1 MKSISNY
8 IFIWVGLFL
17 ALQGCMENPKNEKS
31 KLEPTTNVNTSGM
44 VNILTRGMEFVSK
57 DTLNSGWN
65 TLTYKNESAEVHF
78 ILLDLYP
85 AGKTVVDTENDI
97 LPPFAEGMKLIM
109 DGDMD
114 NAIQAFGKLPE
125 WFQKVRYMGGTG
137 LISPEN
143 TAKSTVYL
151 EPGLYIMEC
160 YVKMMDGTWHTSH
173 GMYKQIIVTED
184 KTLLQPPKATAQ
196 INISSTKG
204 IVLKDSVSS
213 GKQIF
218 QVQFED
224 QMVYEH
230 FLGHDINLVRYDDS
244 AELPDL
250 LEWLNWMNP
259 KGLRSPAPKGFTFLG
274 GMNNLPSGATG
285 YFEANL
291 APGNYILVSE
301 VPAADDK
308 KLYYNFS
315 VTH

>member
-1 MKSISNY
+1 MKSINNH

-17 ALQGCMENPKNEKS
+17 ALQGCMENPKNKKS
-31 KLEPTTNVNTSGM
+31 KLESTTNVNTSGL
-44 VNILTRGMEFVSK
+44 VNILTRGMEFISK

-85 AGKTVVDTENDI
+85 AGKTAVDTKNDI
-97 LPPFAEGMKLIM
+97 LPPFAAGMKFIM

-114 NAIQAFGKLPE
+114 NAILAFGKLPE

-137 LISPEN
+137 LISPGN

-184 KTLLQPPKATAQ
+184 KTLLQPPKATAHV
-196 INISSTKG
+196 NISSTKG

-224 QMVYEH
+224 QTVYEH
-230 FLGHDINLVRYDDS
+230 FLGHDVNLVHYDES

-250 LEWLNWMNP
+250 LEWMNWMNP
-259 KGLRSPAPKGFTFLG
+259 TGLRSPAPKGFTFMG
-274 GMNNLPSGATG
+274 GMNNLPSGTTG
-285 YFEANL
+285 YFEADL
-291 APGNYILVSE
+291 SPGNYILVSE
-301 VPAADDK
+301 VPAAVDK
-308 KLYYNFS
+308 KLFYKFT
-315 VTH
+315 VMP

>member
-8 IFIWVGLFL
+8 MFIYIGLFL
-17 ALQGCMENPKNEKS
+17 ALQGCMENPKSEKS
-31 KLEPTTNVNTSGM
+31 KLESEPKVKTSGM
-44 VNILTRGMEFVSK
+44 VNILTRGMEFISK
-57 DTLNSGWN
+57 DTLDSGWN
-65 TLTYKNESAEVHF
+65 TLTYSNESHEVHF

-85 AGKTVVDTENDI
+85 TGKTAVNTKNDI
-97 LPPFAEGMKLIM
+97 LPPFEEGMKHIM

-114 NAIQAFGKLPE
+114 NAVLAFGKLPG
-125 WFQKVRYMGGTG
+125 WFQNVRYMGGTG

-173 GMYKQIIVTED
+173 GMYKQIIVTEN

-224 QMVYEH
+224 QTVYEH
-230 FLGHDINLVRYDDS
+230 FLGHDINLVRYDDTAS
-244 AELPDL
+244 LPDL

-274 GMNNLPSGATG
+274 GMNNLPGGAIG
-285 YFEANL
+285 YFEADL
-291 APGNYILVSE
+291 SPGNYILISE
-301 VPAADDK
+301 VPDADK
-308 KLYYNFS
+308 KKLMYRFTITN
-315 VTH
+315 

>member
-17 ALQGCMENPKNEKS
+17 ALQGCMENPKSEKS
-31 KLEPTTNVNTSGM
+31 KLEPETSVKTSGM
-44 VNILTRGMEFVSK
+44 VNILTRGMEFISK

-65 TLTYKNESAEVHF
+65 TLTYSNESTEVHF

-85 AGKTVVDTENDI
+85 SGKTALDTKNDI
-97 LPPFAEGMKLIM
+97 LPPFEEGMKRIM
-109 DGDMD
+109 DGNMD
-114 NAIQAFGKLPE
+114 NAVLAFGKLPE

-160 YVKMMDGTWHTSH
+160 YVKMKDGTWHTSH
-173 GMYKQIIVTED
+173 GMYKQIIVTEN
-184 KTLLQPPKATAQ
+184 KTLLQPPKATTQ
-196 INISSTKG
+196 VNISSTKG
-204 IVLKDSVSS
+204 IVLKDSISS

-218 QVQFED
+218 QVHFED
-224 QMVYEH
+224 QTVYEH

-244 AELPDL
+244 ALLPDL
-250 LEWLNWMNP
+250 MEWLNWMNP

-285 YFEANL
+285 YFEGDL
-291 APGNYILVSE
+291 TPGNYMLVSE

-308 KLYYNFS
+308 KLYYKFLIK
-315 VTH
+315 

>member
-1 MKSISNY
+1 MKSINKH
-8 IFIWVGLFL
+8 IFLWSGLFL
-17 ALQGCMENPKNEKS
+17 GLLGCRENPKSEKS
-31 KLEPTTNVNTSGM
+31 KLESATIDKTSGM
-44 VNILTRGMEFVSK
+44 VNILTRGMEFISK

-85 AGKTVVDTENDI
+85 AGKSAVDTKNDI
-97 LPPFAEGMKLIM
+97 LPPFEEGMKRIM

-114 NAIQAFGKLPE
+114 NAILAFGKLPE

-160 YVKMMDGTWHTSH
+160 YVKMMDGSWHTSH
-173 GMYKQIIVTED
+173 GMYKQIIVTEN
-184 KTLLQPPKATAQ
+184 KTVLRPPKATAHV
-196 INISSTKG
+196 NISSTKG

-218 QVQFED
+218 QVLFED
-224 QMVYEH
+224 QTVYEH

-244 AELPDL
+244 AELPNL

-259 KGLRSPAPKGFTFLG
+259 MGLRSPAPKGFTFLG
-274 GMNNLPSGATG
+274 GMNNLPGGATG
-285 YFEANL
+285 YFEADL
-291 APGNYILVSE
+291 TPGNYVLVSE
-301 VPAADDK
+301 VPLADQK
-308 KLYYNFS
+308 NLLYKFS
-315 VTH
+315 IK